1 MWCLLPL
8 AWAAATPE
16 LAVREA
22 IAARVGVPVA
32 DVEVVGLR
40 LPTGD
45 DWRAEVPGIG
55 QLWGDVPVTVR
66 GVLPTGEVRYGVR
79 AHVTVFQEL
88 PVATSAVHVG
98 EVVPVTTARV
108 AMDSLRGATP
118 VDPAGQ
124 WVARSDLAAR
134 TPLTTRCVR
143 PRPDAKEGATV
154 AIVAG
159 RGPLRVVAPG
169 QLSEDAFVGAD
180 VHVINL
186 ATRTVLV
193 GRFTEDGQVAVGG
206 GL

>member
-40 LPTGD
+40 LPAGE
-45 DWRAEVPGIG
+45 DWRAEVPSVG

-66 GVLPTGEVRYGVR
+66 GVLPTGETRYGVR

-118 VDPAGQ
+118 VDPAGR
-124 WVARSDLAAR
+124 WEARSDLAAL

-143 PRPDAKEGATV
+143 PRPDAKEGANV